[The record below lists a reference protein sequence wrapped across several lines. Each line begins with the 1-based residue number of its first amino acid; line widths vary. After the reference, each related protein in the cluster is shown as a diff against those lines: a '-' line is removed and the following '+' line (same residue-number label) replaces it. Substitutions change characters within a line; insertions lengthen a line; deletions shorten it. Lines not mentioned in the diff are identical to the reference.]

1 MFPMVATAAELT
13 AARHAVVVAL
23 AAEGET
29 DPPRTLEVGI
39 MVEVPAAALASS
51 VLAEEADFFSIGT
64 NDLSQ
69 YTLAADR
76 TNAQVS
82 ALADAL
88 HPAVLR
94 LIAAAV
100 DGAETRRRPVA
111 VCGELAGQQGAAALL
126 VGLGIRELSVA
137 VPLVAEVKEAV
148 RLIDLADAR
157 QLAWQALASP
167 DADAVRLLISP
178 RTAE

>member
-1 MFPMVATAAELT
+1 
-13 AARHAVVVAL
+13 
-23 AAEGET
+23 
-29 DPPRTLEVGI
+29 

-111 VCGELAGQQGAAALL
+111 ICGELAGQHGAAALL

-148 RLIDLADAR
+148 RQTDLADAR
-157 QLAWQALASP
+157 QLAQQALASP